1 MSPRVVG
8 IDLSLT
14 STGLADSHGTTLRIK
29 PKPPAGDDLAGQI
42 DRLNRICSDVAGF
55 IDLRDDDGTYDL
67 ADLVVIEGPAY
78 SRALGAGFH
87 GNAGMWWA
95 AARVAWAASEGAV
108 LIVPPNL
115 RAMYATGSGSAGK
128 DEVLA
133 AAVRRYPTFDITG
146 NDVGD
151 AVILAAIG
159 ARMLGH
165 PIDDL
170 PKTHLRALTKLAL
183 PPER

>member
-1 MSPRVVG
+1 MTPRVVG
-8 IDLSLT
+8 VDLSLT
-14 STGLADSHGTTLRIK
+14 STGLADSHGVTLRVRTK
-29 PKPPAGDDLAGQI
+29 APAGDDLPGQI
-42 DRLNRICSDVAGF
+42 DRLNQICVDVAGF
-55 IDLRDDDGTYDL
+55 IDMSDGDGSYDL

-78 SRALGAGFH
+78 SRGLGAGFH
-87 GNAGMWWA
+87 GNAGLWWSA
-95 AARVAWAASEGAV
+95 VRVAWAASEGAV

-115 RAMYATGSGSAGK
+115 RAMYATGKAGAGK

-133 AAVRRYPTFDITG
+133 AAVRRYPTFNVTS
-146 NDVGD
+146 NDTAD

-170 PKTHLRALTKLAL
+170 PKSHLRALDKLSL